1 MKNITF
7 IYAGAGS
14 GKTHRL
20 TSILTDYIRNTKLS
34 ANQVMLTT
42 FTKKAAN
49 EIKERA
55 QSELLKHNLFE
66 QAQELNEAFI
76 GTVHSVGYQF
86 IKKYWYLLGI
96 SPEIKEIG
104 ENEKDLFFSYAISE
118 VPEEKELTELNRLV
132 KEFNFTSSDN
142 FFFPMKWKQ
151 DVIDLMGLALTN
163 RIDLENDIASMN
175 FSCKQIKSIFKGT
188 LSKQELKDNFEFN
201 LNLLK
206 ENALTTVAYNNV
218 LEIVKKIDLEKEPIS
233 ISSLNNIISFNE
245 SIKIAYNANKYQ
257 DILNIFIDFD
267 PSQSDFFQEEMLKY
281 TQLIFDI
288 AKRSLNAYSSYKKE
302 KGLIDYTDM
311 EVFLLDLLDKDEVC
325 ADIKNSLKLVMV
337 DEFQDSN
344 PIQLSIFMKLSE
356 LVNQSIWVGDP
367 KQAIYSFRGSDPIL
381 IDEVMKKFT
390 SKNEDNLKVEILK
403 MSWRS
408 DKELINFSNKIFSEV
423 MGNQATDVFLD
434 DNSQINGKEDDVNF
448 SDWKNS
454 VSIQPL
460 LAKETIS
467 LFPVRTLDEKIK
479 NFDSLNFWNFITPTL
494 KENKP
499 SSNPQF
505 FDSLA
510 FKVKSII
517 ENPAIEIYDKILKKH
532 RRIVGSDIC
541 FLVRSNSNV
550 AEIAK
555 KFKEIGL
562 VVNAS
567 IPGLVN
573 TIEYNFVKDIII
585 LFLDYKNALSIANL
599 AYLNGEFPNLD
610 CILDNRLNDVLLKSK
625 DLESEERK
633 KYLAGWLEEK
643 DFRILIK
650 TLYKQSSHL
659 SVSNT
664 IRLIINQYNL
674 FLKVAS
680 FGNQEVRQANLL
692 RLVELADEYETYC
705 FKMNIG
711 SGLNGLF
718 NFIESSSTNDQ
729 QANLSNKEAIQ
740 IMTYHKSKGLE
751 WPIVGL
757 LGLEHDNLLPSE
769 FFINNFFKTTV
780 TNDVV
785 LDIEN
790 PLNNRVIEFLWWPFG
805 TKKSLN
811 TELLNQLTASDKY
824 DQRQQ
829 SVYDESIRLM
839 YVGITRSRDS
849 LILLTNKLKEL
860 SWLERVVANFN
871 FENAYTQ
878 FGLNSLN
885 KGKVDMFQLDIPI
898 NFEKI
903 FFSESEITK
912 KQYIISEYFHKQFP
926 EPQVTPFQLN
936 PSKQP
941 ALKGV
946 KLVEK
951 KILHERLKFNNVTP
965 EVLGNVLHHML
976 FLKNK
981 SSFQNDVIR
990 MNVINEIGIDVTS
1003 FIENTSNFQSYLN
1016 TTFSVLKEYPE
1027 FFMEKFIGNK
1037 KATGE
1042 ADLVLEL
1049 QNELVLI
1056 DYKSFPGKKEDI
1068 FNSNSAFYAGKYSGQ
1083 LNLYKQMLSDYFDKP
1098 VKHQFVYYVVQGVL
1112 VEFIND

>member
-1 MKNITF
+1 
-7 IYAGAGS
+7 
-14 GKTHRL
+14 
-20 TSILTDYIRNTKLS
+20 
-34 ANQVMLTT
+34 
-42 FTKKAAN
+42 
-49 EIKERA
+49 
-55 QSELLKHNLFE
+55 
-66 QAQELNEAFI
+66 
-76 GTVHSVGYQF
+76 
-86 IKKYWYLLGI
+86 
-96 SPEIKEIG
+96 
-104 ENEKDLFFSYAISE
+104 
-118 VPEEKELTELNRLV
+118 
-132 KEFNFTSSDN
+132 
-142 FFFPMKWKQ
+142 
-151 DVIDLMGLALTN
+151 
-163 RIDLENDIASMN
+163 
-175 FSCKQIKSIFKGT
+175 
-188 LSKQELKDNFEFN
+188 
-201 LNLLK
+201 
-206 ENALTTVAYNNV
+206 
-218 LEIVKKIDLEKEPIS
+218 
-233 ISSLNNIISFNE
+233 
-245 SIKIAYNANKYQ
+245 
-257 DILNIFIDFD
+257 
-267 PSQSDFFQEEMLKY
+267 
-281 TQLIFDI
+281 
-288 AKRSLNAYSSYKKE
+288 
-302 KGLIDYTDM
+302 M
-311 EVFLLDLLDKDEVC
+311 EVYLLDLLDKDEVC

-356 LVNQSIWVGDP
+356 LVGQSIWVGDP

-390 SKNEDNLKVEILK
+390 SKNDDNLKVEILK

-408 DKELINFSNKIFSEV
+408 DKELVNFSNKIFSEV
-423 MGNQATDVFLD
+423 MGKQAADVFLD

-505 FDSLA
+505 FDGLA

-517 ENPAIEIYDKILKKH
+517 ENPAIEIYDKNLKKH

-550 AEIAK
+550 SEIAK

-562 VVNAS
+562 AVNAS

-585 LFLDYKNALSIANL
+585 LFIDYKNALSIANL

-610 CILDNRLNDVLLKSK
+610 CILENRLNDVLLKSK

-729 QANLSNKEAIQ
+729 QANSSNKEAIQ

-780 TNDVV
+780 TNDGV

-811 TELLNQLTASDKY
+811 TELQNQLTASDKY

-829 SVYDESIRLM
+829 SVYNESIRLM

-981 SSFQNDVIR
+981 SSFQDDIIR

-1083 LNLYKQMLSDYFDKP
+1083 LNLYKEMLSDYFDKP

>member
-14 GKTHRL
+14 GKTHKL
-20 TSILTDYIRNTKLS
+20 TSILTDYIRNTELS

-55 QSELLKHNLFE
+55 QSELLNHHLFE

-118 VPEEKELTELNRLV
+118 VPEEKELTELNTLV

-142 FFFPMKWKQ
+142 FFFPMKWKH

-163 RIDLENDIASMN
+163 RINLEDDETSMVL
-175 FSCKQIKSIFKGT
+175 SCNQIKTIFKGT
-188 LSKQELKDNFEFN
+188 LTEQQLKKNFEFN
-201 LNLLK
+201 LNIFKDNPL
-206 ENALTTVAYNNV
+206 NTVAYNAV
-218 LEIVKKIDLEKEPIS
+218 LELTKKIDLEKEPLS
-233 ISSLNNIISFNE
+233 ISLLNNIISFND
-245 SIKIAYNANKYQ
+245 SIKTPFKADKYK
-257 DILNIFIDFD
+257 DILNKFIDFD
-267 PSQSDFFQEEMLKY
+267 PSQSDFFQAEMLKY
-281 TQLIFDI
+281 TQLVFNI

-311 EVFLLDLLDKDEVC
+311 EVYLLDLLDKEEVC
-325 ADIKNSLKLVMV
+325 ADIKNNLKLVMV

-390 SKNEDNLKVEILK
+390 SKNDDNLKVEILK

-408 DKELINFSNKIFSEV
+408 DKELVKFSNKIFSEV
-423 MGNQATDVFLD
+423 MGNQGTDVFLD
-434 DNSQINGKEDDVNF
+434 NKSQINGKEDDVDF
-448 SDWKNS
+448 SNWKNN
-454 VSIQPL
+454 VTIQPL
-460 LAKETIS
+460 LAKETVS
-467 LFPVRTLDEKIK
+467 LFPVRTLDEKIR
-479 NFDSLNFWNFITPTL
+479 NFESLNFWNFVTPGTNG
-494 KENKP
+494 NKP
-499 SSNPQF
+499 STNPIF

-510 FKVKSII
+510 IKLKGIL
-517 ENPAIEIYDKILKKH
+517 ENPAIEIYDKKQKKY

-550 AEIAK
+550 SEIAK
-555 KFKEIGL
+555 KFKENGL
-562 VVNAS
+562 AVNAS

-573 TIEYNFVKDIII
+573 TVEYNFVKDIII
-585 LFLDYKNALSIANL
+585 LFLDFKNALSIANL
-599 AYLNGEFPNLD
+599 AYLNREVSNLD
-610 CILDNRLNDVLLKSK
+610 SILEDRLNNVLLKSK
-625 DLESEERK
+625 DLESAERK

-659 SVSNT
+659 SVSNI

-680 FGNQEVRQANLL
+680 FGNIEVRQANLL

-711 SGLNGLF
+711 TGLNGFF
-718 NFIESSSTNDQ
+718 NFIESSSINDQ
-729 QANLSNKEAIQ
+729 QSNSSNKQAIQ
-740 IMTYHKSKGLE
+740 VMTYHKSKGLE

-769 FFINNFFKTTV
+769 FFIKNFFKTTV
-780 TNDVV
+780 TNDGV

-790 PLNNRVIEFLWWPFG
+790 PLKNRVVEFLWWPFG

-811 TELLNQLTASDKY
+811 TELQNQLSISTKY
-824 DQRQQ
+824 DLKQQ
-829 SVYDESIRLM
+829 SVYNESIRLM

-860 SWLERVVANFN
+860 SWLERVVPNFN
-871 FENAYTQ
+871 FEKAYSH
-878 FGLNSLN
+878 FGLESLN
-885 KGKVDMFQLDIPI
+885 RGKVDMFQLDIPF

-912 KQYIISEYFHKQFP
+912 KEYIISEYFHKQLP
-926 EPQVTPFQLN
+926 KGQDSPYEIN

-941 ALKGV
+941 SLNGV

-951 KILHERLKFNNVTP
+951 TILHERLKFNKVAP
-965 EVLGNVLHHML
+965 EVIGNVLHHML

-981 SSFQNDVIR
+981 SSFQDDVKR
-990 MNVINEIGIDVTS
+990 MNMINEVGIDVTS
-1003 FIENTSNFQSYLN
+1003 FVANTSNFQSYIN
-1016 TTFSVLKEYPE
+1016 TTFSILKEYPE
-1027 FFMEKFIGNK
+1027 FYMEKFIGNK

-1049 QNELVLI
+1049 QSELVLI

-1068 FNSNSAFYAGKYSGQ
+1068 FNADSAFYAGKYSGQ
-1083 LNLYKQMLSDYFDKP
+1083 LNLYKEMLSDYFVKP
-1098 VKHQFVYYVVQGVL
+1098 VKHQFIYYVVQGIL
-1112 VEFIND
+1112 VEVIQD